1 MAGHLRP
8 LLNLRLLL
16 LLAAVLGNAG
26 PGRGGGVEASDRAE
40 LDPYSILMWHDY
52 SPPSPPPPP
61 PAPVAPAVTC
71 SRDLHG
77 KGDFRTR
84 CEVSSAV
91 ELGSDVYITG
101 NGSLVLLSGA
111 SLTCKKAGCVISA
124 NLSGEVRLSRGVRVI
139 AGRVSLVATNITVA
153 DTVVVNTTALAGKP
167 PDRTSGVPTGTH
179 GDGGGHGGRG
189 ASCFVK
195 DGQTQEDSWGGDAYA
210 WSDLEHPCSYG
221 SKGGSTS
228 VEKDY
233 SGAGGGIVWLF
244 AQDLVMN
251 GTVLADGGDS
261 SEKGGGGSGGSIYIK
276 AATMHGGGKI
286 SASGGDGLAGG
297 GGGRV
302 SINVFS
308 RHDDTHI
315 FVHGG
320 ESSGC
325 PDNAGAA
332 GTLYEAVPKSL
343 IVSNNNLS
351 TQTDTLL
358 LEFPNQ
364 PLWTNV
370 FVRNHAKVAVP
381 LLWSRVQVQGQL
393 SLLSGAVLTFG
404 LTRYPYSEFELM
416 AEELLMSDSTI
427 KESSVIHSNAN
438 LGVRG
443 QGLLNLSGNGDTIEA
458 QRLILSLF
466 YSIQVGPGSILRG
479 PLVNRS
485 SSDVAPKL
493 NCENDSCP
501 VEIIHPP
508 EDCNLNSS
516 LSFTL
521 QVCRVEDIDVWGLV
535 QGTVIHFNRARTV
548 TVHKSGTISA
558 SGLGCRTGVGQ
569 GKMLSSGVSGGGGHG
584 GKGGDGLYNGS
595 HADGGATYGNADL
608 PCELGSGSGNATT
621 QFSTAGG
628 GIIVMGSWEYSLPS
642 LALYGSV
649 ESNGGSYV
657 NMVTNGSIGG
667 PGGGSGGTILLFVHT
682 LSLTESSILSSVG
695 GFGSAG
701 SGGGGGGRIHFHW
714 SHIPTGDEY
723 VPVAAVN
730 GSILTSGGVSKGH
743 GLSGRNG
750 TVTGKACPKGLYG
763 TFCKECPLGT
773 YKNVT
778 GSSKSLCFPCP
789 PEELPRRA
797 MYVNVR
803 GGAAETPCPHRC
815 VSDRYRMP
823 HCYTALEELI
833 YTFGGPWLFGL
844 LLSGLLILLALVLS
858 VARMKFVGTDE
869 LPGPAPTQQG
879 SQIDHSFPF
888 LESLNE
894 VLETNRAEES
904 HGHVHRMYFM
914 GPNTFSEPWHLPH
927 SPPEQITEIV
937 YEDAF
942 NRFVDEIN
950 TLAAYQWWEGSIYSI
965 LCILA
970 YPLAWS
976 WQQWRRRKKLQRL
989 REFVRSEYDHSCL
1002 RSCRSRALY
1011 EGLKVTA
1018 TPDLMLGYLDFF
1030 LGGDE
1035 KRPDLPPRLRQ
1046 RFPMSLIFGGDGS
1059 YMAPFS
1065 LHSDSVLTSLMSQ
1078 AVPSWI
1084 WHRLVAGLNA
1094 QLRLVR
1100 RGNLK
1105 VTFLP
1110 VIEWLDTHANPSLA
1124 VNGIR
1129 VDLAWFQ
1136 ATALGYCQ
1144 LGLVVYAVEGEQAVA
1159 EHDGSPRIK
1168 LEQHILTQNMLTDIQ
1183 QGQARV
1189 KDALMRKRITG
1200 GVLDSNNLRTLKDR
1214 RDLFYPFSLIL
1225 HNTKPVG
1232 HQDLVGLVISILL
1245 LADFS
1250 LVLLT
1255 FLQLYSYSMVD
1266 VLLVLFILPLGILS
1280 PFPAGINALF
1290 SHGPRRSAGLARV
1303 YALWNITSLVNV
1315 VVAFICGFVHYKSST
1330 KKHPSMQPWNLGTD
1344 ESGWWLFPTGL
1355 MLLKCIQ
1362 ARLVDWHVAN
1372 LEIQDRAVYSND
1384 PHIFWQS

>member
-1 MAGHLRP
+1 
-8 LLNLRLLL
+8 
-16 LLAAVLGNAG
+16 
-26 PGRGGGVEASDRAE
+26 
-40 LDPYSILMWHDY
+40 
-52 SPPSPPPPP
+52 
-61 PAPVAPAVTC
+61 
-71 SRDLHG
+71 
-77 KGDFRTR
+77 
-84 CEVSSAV
+84 
-91 ELGSDVYITG
+91 
-101 NGSLVLLSGA
+101 
-111 SLTCKKAGCVISA
+111 
-124 NLSGEVRLSRGVRVI
+124 
-139 AGRVSLVATNITVA
+139 
-153 DTVVVNTTALAGKP
+153 
-167 PDRTSGVPTGTH
+167 
-179 GDGGGHGGRG
+179 
-189 ASCFVK
+189 
-195 DGQTQEDSWGGDAYA
+195 
-210 WSDLEHPCSYG
+210 
-221 SKGGSTS
+221 
-228 VEKDY
+228 
-233 SGAGGGIVWLF
+233 
-244 AQDLVMN
+244 MN
-251 GTVLADGGDS
+251 GTVLANGGDS
-261 SEKGGGGSGGSIYIK
+261 NEKGGGGSGGSIFIR
-276 AATMHGGGKI
+276 AASMHGGGKI

-308 RHDDTHI
+308 RHDDTQI

-320 ESSGC
+320 RSSGC

-370 FVRNHAKVAVP
+370 FVRNRAKVAVP
-381 LLWSRVQVQGQL
+381 LLWSRVQVEGQL
-393 SLLSGAVLTFG
+393 SLLSGAILTFG

-427 KESSVIHSNAN
+427 KVFGALRMSVKMLLMWNSRMEIDGGGDSIVATSLLDASNLIVLKESSVIHSNAN

-443 QGLLNLSGNGDTIEA
+443 QGLLNLSGDGDTIEA
-458 QRLILSLF
+458 QHLILSLF
-466 YSIQVGPGSILRG
+466 YSIQVGPGSVLRG

-485 SSDVAPKL
+485 SDDVAPKL
-493 NCENDSCP
+493 NCEADSCP

-535 QGTVIHFNRARTV
+535 QGTVIHFNRARSV
-548 TVHKSGTISA
+548 TVHTSGTISA

-569 GKMLSSGVSGGGGHG
+569 GKMLSRGICGGGGHG
-584 GKGGDGLYNGS
+584 GKGGDGFYKGNL
-595 HADGGATYGNADL
+595 AEGGAIYGNADL
-608 PCELGSGSGNATT
+608 PCELGSGSGNDSTEL
-621 QFSTAGG
+621 STAGG
-628 GIIVMGSWEYSLPS
+628 GIIAMGSWEYSLPS

-649 ESNGGSYV
+649 ESNGGSY
-657 NMVTNGSIGG
+657 TNGSVGG

-682 LSLTESSILSSVG
+682 LSLAESSVLSSVG
-695 GFGSAG
+695 GFGNAG

-714 SHIPTGDEY
+714 SNIPTGDEY
-723 VPVAAVN
+723 VPVAAVK
-730 GSILTSGGVSKGH
+730 GSILASGGVSKGL
-743 GLSGRNG
+743 GYSGGNG

-789 PEELPRRA
+789 PGELPHRA
-797 MYVNVR
+797 IYINVR
-803 GGAAETPCPHRC
+803 GGAAETPCPYRC
-815 VSDRYRMP
+815 MSDRYRMP

-844 LLSGLLILLALVLS
+844 FLSGLLILLALVLS

-894 VLETNRAEES
+894 VIETNRAEES

-970 YPLAWS
+970 YPVAWS

-1059 YMAPFS
+1059 YMTPF
-1065 LHSDSVLTSLMSQ
+1065 LLNSDSVLTSLMSQ

-1100 RGNLK
+1100 CGNLK
-1105 VTFLP
+1105 VTCLP
-1110 VIEWLDTHANPSLA
+1110 VINWLETHANPSLA
-1124 VNGIR
+1124 ENGIR

-1144 LGLVVYAVEGEQAVA
+1144 FGLLVYAVEGDAALTEP
-1159 EHDGSPRIK
+1159 DGSPRIK
-1168 LEQHILTQNMLTDIQ
+1168 TEQQTPTQNMLVETQLSQSRI
-1183 QGQARV
+1183 
-1189 KDALMRKRITG
+1189 KDALMRRRITG
-1200 GVLDSNNLRTLKDR
+1200 GVLDSNSLRTLNDR

-1225 HNTKPVG
+1225 HNSKPVG

-1330 KKHPSMQPWNLGTD
+1330 KTHPSVQPWNLGTD
-1344 ESGWWLFPTGL
+1344 ESSWWLFPTGL
-1355 MLLKCIQ
+1355 MVLKCIQ

-1384 PHIFWQS
+1384 PNIFWQS